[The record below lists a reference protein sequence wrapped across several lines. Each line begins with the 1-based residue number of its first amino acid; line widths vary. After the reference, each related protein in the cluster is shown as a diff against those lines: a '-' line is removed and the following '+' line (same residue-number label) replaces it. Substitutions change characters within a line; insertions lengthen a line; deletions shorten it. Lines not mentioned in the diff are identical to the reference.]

1 MGECERDH
9 LVLSGERGA
18 GSRPWRRLS
27 RALSR
32 GGADGHGG
40 RRRAA
45 RPASLSMW
53 LLAVT
58 RSPGTALSLISAG
71 GPPNGAA
78 DCFTVQDHRQGRACG
93 ASVLRTADP

>member
-1 MGECERDH
+1 MGADGPR
-9 LVLSGERGA
+9 LG
-18 GSRPWRRLS
+18 RRLS

-58 RSPGTALSLISAG
+58 RSPAPRYSKSISAG
-71 GPPNGAA
+71 GPSNGAE
-78 DCFTVQDHRQGRACG
+78 DSFTVQDHSQGRACG